1 VALFHSLVG
10 RSGVTPETART
21 IVRTNTT
28 TIAALAVKR
37 GEADA
42 LICGLQ
48 GRYIKHVRDIRSVI
62 GLQEGARDVAALS
75 MLIMPRGAFFL
86 ADTYVNMDPTPEEI
100 VAIALQARDHL
111 RRFNI
116 EARAALL
123 SYSNFGSR
131 DGDSAFKMRE
141 AYKRLK
147 ALAPDL
153 IVEGEM
159 QGDLALSE
167 TLRERYIPDTI
178 LKGEANLLIFP
189 NLDSANLSMT
199 LLKEM
204 NNALAVGPIL
214 MGTRSPAHILAPST
228 TSRGIV
234 NMAAIA
240 ATEALD
246 SNGRR

>member
-1 VALFHSLVG
+1 
-10 RSGVTPETART
+10 VTPETART

-37 GEADA
+37 GEADG

-62 GLQEGARDVAALS
+62 GLQDGVSDVSALS

-86 ADTYVNMDPTPEEI
+86 TDTYVSVDPTPEEI
-100 VAIALQARDHL
+100 VSITLQARDHL

-131 DGDSAFKMRE
+131 DGATAFKMRE
-141 AYKRLK
+141 AYRLLK
-147 ALAPDL
+147 QQAPDL

-167 TLRERYIPDTI
+167 ELRERYIPDTI

-204 NNALAVGPIL
+204 NGALAVGPIL
-214 MGTRSPAHILAPST
+214 MGTRAPAHILAPST

-240 ATEALD
+240 ATEALEQAE
-246 SNGRR
+246 RQ